1 MEYFL
6 WWNHPN
12 QVSVIDLVRVVT
24 FFRFYSRPSDD
35 VRLVGGDV
43 PVDYEGVCGDFMNLK
58 MMCHLSLAKELIGLG
73 VVCAFRG
80 VSVCSCM

>member
-1 MEYFL
+1 MIF
-6 WWNHPN
+6 W
-12 QVSVIDLVRVVT
+12 I
-24 FFRFYSRPSDD
+24 YSRPSGNVHS
-35 VRLVGGDV
+35 VRGGL
-43 PVDYEGVCGDFMNLK
+43 PLDYEGVCGDFMNLN